1 MEPKKTLLSL
11 CCVAQCCMRVTLY
24 LRIRRFPIW
33 FRFGLLCGCMF
44 YRHRNV
50 CCTNTTNVDVY
61 ACVYAIHAFHF
72 KQMNTMQTMAWFVY
86 VCLCVGANHC
96 IHIHIH
102 THKLLFS
109 LILFCYR
116 HSYLSRATW
125 SFAVSGRQANH
136 TAVVIKQAM
145 A

>member
-1 MEPKKTLLSL
+1 MLCSPMLYARYFILTNSTFSDLVSIRFVVWLYVLSAPQCLLYKYNKCGRVCVCICDTCVSLQANEHNANDGLIRCSKCEPCS
-11 CCVAQCCMRVTLY
+11 
-24 LRIRRFPIW
+24 
-33 FRFGLLCGCMF
+33 
-44 YRHRNV
+44 
-50 CCTNTTNVDVY
+50 
-61 ACVYAIHAFHF
+61 
-72 KQMNTMQTMAWFVY
+72 
-86 VCLCVGANHC
+86 CVGANHC

-125 SFAVSGRQANH
+125 NFAVSGRQANH